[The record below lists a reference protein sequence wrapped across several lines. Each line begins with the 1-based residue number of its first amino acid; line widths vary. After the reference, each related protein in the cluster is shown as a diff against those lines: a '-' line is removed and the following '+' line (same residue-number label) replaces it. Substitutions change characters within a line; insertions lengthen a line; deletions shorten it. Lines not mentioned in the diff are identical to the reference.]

1 MAGCGIGFPADAGAL
16 LDIVNRK
23 LPVIPAKAG
32 IQTVFPLR
40 LRQPVYDAYGIKW
53 VPAFAGT
60 TREERVGNENWVRF
74 VTFFMTS
81 LKTKAF

>member
-1 MAGCGIGFPADAGAL
+1 VAGRGIGRWAGAGAL

-23 LPVIPAKAG
+23 FPVIPAKAG

-40 LRQPVYDAYGIKW
+40 LRQPVDDADGIKW

-60 TREERVGNENWVRF
+60 TGGYRSAPGQE
-74 VTFFMTS
+74 
-81 LKTKAF
+81 LP